1 MKNTPL
7 SDLILLLFI
16 GLKLTNEIDWNWIL
30 VLSPFI
36 LKVIY
41 LTYVDFKRN
50 KVKPKDKIKEL
61 INNINKQQ
69 N

>member
-1 MKNTPL
+1 MKNAPL

>member
-7 SDLILLLFI
+7 SDLILLLFV
-16 GLKLTNEIDWNWIL
+16 GLKLTNNIDWNWIL

-50 KVKPKDKIKEL
+50 KVNTKDKIKEL

>member
-1 MKNTPL
+1 M
-7 SDLILLLFI
+7 
-16 GLKLTNEIDWNWIL
+16 
-30 VLSPFI
+30 LSPFI

>member
-16 GLKLTNEIDWNWIL
+16 GLKLTNNIDWNWIL

-61 INNINKQQ
+61 INNINKQL